1 MVSASRVLR
10 PAVCD
15 VGEVMDSV
23 VPGRRLMEHRLGTR
37 VPLCLPARLDMRG
50 ETSALGCLL
59 NVSLSGAYVAT
70 PRIYQLLSPIDIL
83 CARFGDDHAEPS
95 GVSAYVIRKAELG
108 VGVEWREFAPQTI
121 RLLVKLA
128 QSTPWNTMPFETRC
142 PPIRLPGTL
151 IHRPCLRLV
160 PCGSQSSRCC
170 RSAPRR
176 SRCCPGRRRGADRSG
191 ATLPWRPRM
200 HARAQVRRVNH
211 VTLSAPQRGR
221 IWGPCRGGP
230 DAAALAGLVLES
242 RAISV
247 THFAVVADRLQATH
261 ALDAAERQRLMVTRP
276 RRFSC
281 K

>member
-1 MVSASRVLR
+1 MLR

-50 ETSALGCLL
+50 ETSALGSLL

-176 SRCCPGRRRGADRSG
+176 SRCCPGRRRGSDRSG
-191 ATLPWRPRM
+191 QRSPGG
-200 HARAQVRRVNH
+200 HACTRA
-211 VTLSAPQRGR
+211 LKCA
-221 IWGPCRGGP
+221 
-230 DAAALAGLVLES
+230 ES
-242 RAISV
+242 
-247 THFAVVADRLQATH
+247 TT
-261 ALDAAERQRLMVTRP
+261 
-276 RRFSC
+276 
-281 K
+281 